1 MKYLSLYSN
10 FFELVHTTS
19 VQVPFSPSIHE
30 HAGVLTADVTSI
42 NQTPLGAKGATSR
55 VAKRRNLRSRAG
67 VYMQDGKEAVVHE
80 QVKYTIKV
88 QELACTSKEGV
99 DVRKLAV
106 EKGTSEKMK
115 KWVKN
120 FAHRMSTTK
129 EDILSKTP
137 WVQDKS
143 WNGDFMQKD
152 VLPVFVTGKFI
163 NAKMVHR
170 LCRYVVSLS
179 GNKNIYVEDPHAV
192 ALATTNSWPPPQDY
206 EFAVNHNRIKDMK
219 VKWGDVVHAGKIVF
233 IPISYPYG
241 VQWNCAVL
249 WRGKTKKLRVRV
261 FNPWP
266 ASDERDLPIAHTLIK
281 VFHAMDPTC
290 TSEEWEFCP
299 PHDVSGIRESDKRC
313 GLFVTARAWQ
323 VASLQGLT
331 HRMNPG
337 VLRAVTY
344 WVQVQLLKRNRILCG
359 EDDEE

>member
-1 MKYLSLYSN
+1 M
-10 FFELVHTTS
+10 
-19 VQVPFSPSIHE
+19 HE
-30 HAGVLTADVTSI
+30 HDGVLTTDVTST
-42 NQTPLGAKGATSR
+42 NETPLGAKGATSR
-55 VAKRRNLRSRAG
+55 VRKRPNLRSRAG
-67 VYMQDGKEAVVHE
+67 AYMQAGKEVVVHE

-106 EKGTSEKMK
+106 EKGSIEKLR

-120 FAHRMSTTK
+120 FTRRMSSTK
-129 EDILSKTP
+129 EEILSKTP
-137 WVQDKS
+137 WVKGESYLWEQ
-143 WNGDFMQKD
+143 D

-163 NAKMVHR
+163 NTKMVHR
-170 LCRYVVSLS
+170 LCRFVVSLS
-179 GNKNIYVEDPHAV
+179 GNKNVYVEDPHAA
-192 ALATTNSWPPPQDY
+192 ALATAKSWPDY
-206 EFAVNHNRIKDMK
+206 EFAVNHNRIKDMQ

-241 VQWNCAVL
+241 EQWNCAVL

-266 ASDERDLPIAHTLIK
+266 VADERDLAIAHALIK
-281 VFHAMDPTC
+281 VFHAMDTTC

-299 PHDVSGIRESDKRC
+299 PHDVFAIRESEKRC
-313 GLFVTARAWQ
+313 GLFAVARAWQ

-337 VLRAVTY
+337 VLRAVTHCM
-344 WVQVQLLKRNRILCG
+344 QVQLLKRNRILCG